1 MEKEDEVRR
10 PARAQNPSLLPLL
23 ASPHRVTAP
32 LQLQLCPPLPS
43 PRQILRGVGEGAASS
58 RPDLGRCA
66 PRLCTKVKTPQLP
79 PLVLSF
85 AEFLDP

>member
-43 PRQILRGVGEGAASS
+43 P
-58 RPDLGRCA
+58 
-66 PRLCTKVKTPQLP
+66 PRAR
-79 PLVLSF
+79 S
-85 AEFLDP
+85 

>member
-32 LQLQLCPPLPS
+32 LQLQLCPPLP
-43 PRQILRGVGEGAASS
+43 A
-58 RPDLGRCA
+58 PDPKGCGGGGR
-66 PRLCTKVKTPQLP
+66 R
-79 PLVLSF
+79 F
-85 AEFLDP
+85 